1 MEPDVPP
8 TGVDR
13 QRLGIGLEAW
23 RTREGSRGESG
34 GTTDKSCGQITRHK
48 ALNPASI
55 RSGVPRRGVKQDMV
69 RKQSDSIAKI

>member
-23 RTREGSRGESG
+23 RTREGSRGG
-34 GTTDKSCGQITRHK
+34 VRQDNRQITRHK

-55 RSGVPRRGVKQDMV
+55 RSGIPRRGVKRDMV
-69 RKQSDSIAKI
+69 RKQSDSGAVV